1 MPFLIFVVLMLLIMK
16 CTGLLFR
23 VIGNALSVRFGVLGF
38 LLLGVIGIVG
48 FGVSILAG
56 AVVVIAGILALIFV
70 FLL

>member
-1 MPFLIFVVLMLLIMK
+1 MPFLIFVVLMWLIMK

-23 VIGNALSVRFGVLGF
+23 IIGKAFSLTFGVLGY
-38 LLLGVIGIVG
+38 LLLGVIAIVG